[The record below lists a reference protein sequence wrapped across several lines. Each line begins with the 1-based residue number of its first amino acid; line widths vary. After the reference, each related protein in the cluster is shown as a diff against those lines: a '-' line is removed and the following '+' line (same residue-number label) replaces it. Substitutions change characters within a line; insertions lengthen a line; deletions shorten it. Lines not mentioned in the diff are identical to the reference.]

1 MTVLFISLVV
11 LAAVGFYWYGRRRHH
26 QEPGVA
32 SFQRHIDALSS
43 ERRRESFERV
53 RPPMHDDD
61 YDDETGS

>member
-1 MTVLFISLVV
+1 MTWVFIAVVV
-11 LAAVGFYWYGRRRHH
+11 LAAVGFYWYGRRRHR

-53 RPPMHDDD
+53 RPQMQDD

>member
-1 MTVLFISLVV
+1 MTWVFIAVVV
-11 LAAVGFYWYGRRRHH
+11 LAAAGFYLFGRRRHR

-53 RPPMHDDD
+53 RPQMQDD
-61 YDDETGS
+61 YDDDETGS